1 MGRIDLAIALALIAS
16 ITASSAHA
24 QGARVLDNP
33 RVEVRSITGSPFPGT
48 PGAVAITDDVAVAI
62 EGSLILITLRDNRAF
77 TVQLKN
83 ASPGPVPASSPYPPA
98 FPRPGATKLYE
109 NARVVIWDVQ
119 WLMGE
124 PGPLHTHPYDNVNI
138 TIQGGRTRSIPL
150 EGAPAD
156 STTDAG
162 NVGFNVK
169 DRIHREQ
176 GLSRPGRR
184 SIVVELK

>member
-1 MGRIDLAIALALIAS
+1 MRRIRLAVVLGIIATVAAWP
-16 ITASSAHA
+16 AHA
-24 QGARVLDNP
+24 QGTRVLDNP
-33 RVEVRSITGSPFPGT
+33 RVEVRSMTGSPFPGT
-48 PGAVAITDDVAVAI
+48 PGAVAVTDDVAVAI
-62 EGSLILITLRDNRAF
+62 EGSLVLITLRDNRAF
-77 TVQLKN
+77 TVQLKH
-83 ASPGPVPASSPYPPA
+83 ASPGPAPASSPYPPA

-109 NARVVIWDVQ
+109 NARVLIWDVQ
-119 WLMGE
+119 WLVGE

-150 EGAPAD
+150 DGAPAD

-162 NVGFNVK
+162 NVAFNVR
-169 DRIHREQ
+169 DRVHREQ